1 MRIVIRSGLRYQYL
15 CWKCISSAFGT
26 KTQSLGDVAQ
36 QLNNSRLIESID
48 TAAAPISP
56 TVPSKAKLKLAKKL
70 LKPEKPKLSAK
81 DAGLLE
87 AECDELFGIISETLK
102 SSKLL
107 EIFSSTDLATVI
119 DVEKVVVNSDSSHVT
134 VYWTSPAVAKFLS
147 MVKRKHGLNDAI
159 EIGQKICDKITSKLT
174 ARESVFRT
182 DVMRHMDYRRVPRIF
197 FLSHDLIELS
207 LTIKKNKASV
217 FNLQLD
223 MLEKSMNVKR
233 PQNNVDE

>member
-1 MRIVIRSGLRYQYL
+1 MRNGLQHRSL
-15 CWKCISSAFGT
+15 CWKCVSSAFGT
-26 KTQSLGDVAQ
+26 KTQPSGDTGK
-36 QLNNSRLIESID
+36 QLNNSHLLESID
-48 TAAAPISP
+48 MAAAPISP

-70 LKPEKPKLSAK
+70 LKPEKPKLSPK

-87 AECDELFGIISETLK
+87 AESDELLGIISRTLK

-107 EIFSSTDLATVI
+107 EVFSSTDLASVL

-134 VYWTSPAVAKFLS
+134 VYWTSPAVAKFLA

-159 EIGQKICDKITSKLT
+159 DIGQKICDKITSKLT

-182 DVMRHMDYRRVPRIF
+182 DIMRHMDYRRVPRIF
-197 FLSHDLIELS
+197 FSSHDLIELN

-223 MLEKSMNVKR
+223 MLEKSMGVRK